1 MKDVAILLGG
11 RFYKS
16 YLKTN
21 NENTIDLIKKK
32 NTNFNMYLYLHIWS
46 QDIWGNFYDKNFPK
60 DRIIIKEN
68 TSEEIE
74 KNIKYYNPTK
84 YIVNDVI
91 KINDIENFT
100 MTYEII
106 IFNLKTL
113 FKMREKD
120 YDIYIYIRADLMFKE
135 YNLFL
140 DNYLLKENEIL
151 CYDGGNNVPI
161 CDWIFVM
168 NHKTI
173 EKICEINF
181 ESNIKIP
188 NERNIFL
195 NLQKHGLTFKK
206 IGNIINNIC
215 LKVIN

>member
-21 NENTIDLIKKK
+21 NENTIDLINK
-32 NTNFNMYLYLHIWS
+32 NNPNFNMYLYLHIWS

-68 TSEEIE
+68 TSKEIE

-120 YDIYIYIRADLMFKE
+120 YDIYIFTRPDMIFNDF
-135 YNLFL
+135 NLFL

-151 CYDGGNNVPI
+151 CYNGGNNVPI
-161 CDWIFVM
+161 CDWIFIM
-168 NHKTI
+168 DHKTI
-173 EKICEINF
+173 ERISEINF
-181 ESNIKIP
+181 DSNIKIP
-188 NERNIFL
+188 NETNIYL
-195 NLQKHGLTFKK
+195 NLQKNGFIFKK
-206 IGNIINNIC
+206 IGNIVNNIS
-215 LKVIN
+215 LKKIN